1 MGKTAD
7 VVSIFTQEKCLTV
20 GDAIEDSKAADL
32 KSIVVVG
39 WKKDGSLFI
48 RSGSEK
54 VLTREEA
61 FYLMEMGKMNSLGQ
75 LD

>member
-7 VVSIFTQEKCLTV
+7 VVSIFTQDKCLTV
-20 GDAIEDSKAADL
+20 DEAIEDSKATDL
-32 KSIVVVG
+32 TSVVIVG
-39 WKKDGSLFI
+39 WKEDRSLFI